1 MPRAGFKPAIPAT
14 KRQQTYALDR
24 AATEIS
30 IYLVGLNVN
39 LLYMSI
45 SVSGVGAQ
53 GPFHCEHFFIY
64 CAFPNYSIPTIP
76 SV

>member
-14 KRQQTYALDR
+14 KRQQTYALVR
-24 AATEIS
+24 AATDIS
-30 IYLVGLNVN
+30 ICLVGLNVN

-53 GPFHCEHFFIY
+53 GPFHREHFL
-64 CAFPNYSIPTIP
+64 SIVHSPTILFLL
-76 SV
+76 